1 MSGRSSLQDLQR
13 YLGLQTKGSSIAAA
27 LFSPFVEKEP
37 VVPPSPS
44 APPIFVA
51 IDLEAYEFAQH
62 KITEIGISTLDVGHL
77 ANVAAGADGSA
88 WLSKIRTRHLL
99 VEEYANLVNR
109 RYVKGCPDKF
119 DFGISEW
126 IPLSSAA
133 RTLTDAFRVPA
144 DADSS
149 SPPATSKKYRDVIL
163 VGHGLSNDTDYL
175 KRIAFSPYA
184 CGTVVATLDTQ
195 YLVSTK
201 HNFCG
206 LKRLLHALDIEP
218 EHLHNAGNDA
228 AYTMQAMLLIAIKDW
243 QKPGCFSL
251 GVAPA
256 TKAEKLS
263 SK

>member
-1 MSGRSSLQDLQR
+1 
-13 YLGLQTKGSSIAAA
+13 
-27 LFSPFVEKEP
+27 
-37 VVPPSPS
+37 
-44 APPIFVA
+44 
-51 IDLEAYEFAQH
+51 
-62 KITEIGISTLDVGHL
+62 
-77 ANVAAGADGSA
+77 
-88 WLSKIRTRHLL
+88 
-99 VEEYANLVNR
+99 
-109 RYVKGCPDKF
+109 
-119 DFGISEW
+119 EW

-133 RTLTDAFRVPA
+133 RTLTDAFRVRA

-263 SK
+263 SKVDKQARKDAKKARRAQQLATKRREAEGRMTEDEGAKGPAREAAMDEAPLDEAPLDEAPLDEAPR

>member
-1 MSGRSSLQDLQR
+1 
-13 YLGLQTKGSSIAAA
+13 
-27 LFSPFVEKEP
+27 
-37 VVPPSPS
+37 
-44 APPIFVA
+44 IFVA

-228 AYTMQAMLLIAIKDW
+228 AYTM
-243 QKPGCFSL
+243 
-251 GVAPA
+251 
-256 TKAEKLS
+256 
-263 SK
+263 